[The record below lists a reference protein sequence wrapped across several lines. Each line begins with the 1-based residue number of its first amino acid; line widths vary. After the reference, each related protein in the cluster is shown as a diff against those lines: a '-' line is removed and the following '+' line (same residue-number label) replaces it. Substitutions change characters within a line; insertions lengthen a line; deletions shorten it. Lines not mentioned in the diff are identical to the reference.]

1 MKSAAVSRRQTGLTP
16 LESVAA
22 SKNGHSFSLKLL
34 NSLTPVRQA
43 DVERTAFIFATFE
56 PDVAAVPA
64 DDGLDDG
71 HAQPHGFF
79 PFEARP
85 AGFGEFVEQEV
96 LVFLRNADDIVAYR
110 NQNGVFFFLD
120 VNADDAVF
128 RSKLDGVGNQ
138 VVSG

>member
-1 MKSAAVSRRQTGLTP
+1 VDLFFLALKPDFAVVHL
-16 LESVAA
+16 
-22 SKNGHSFSLKLL
+22 
-34 NSLTPVRQA
+34 
-43 DVERTAFIFATFE
+43 
-56 PDVAAVPA
+56 
-64 DDGLDDG
+64 DDGFDDG

-96 LVFLRNADDIVAYR
+96 LVFLRNADAVVAYR
-110 NQNGVFFFLD
+110 NQNGVFFSLG